1 MSISSSSSPSKRPLA
16 VFYGREELEA
26 LKGFEKVV
34 LQAAHYSDEAVGA
47 LKAAGTSPLAYLSL
61 GEDAGEDAGGDVGE
75 NRGEATPWR
84 RPERNPDW
92 HGHYVRAA
100 HPGWSAQLLGQAEAL
115 LARGFEGFLLD
126 TLDTVD
132 LFPGDRD
139 AYLALVAALRRVA
152 PQGYLLAN
160 RGFSLLPELAEQ
172 VDGVLFEAFSSTW
185 ARGGGTRALPPR
197 DLLLNTERAAAL
209 EALGVTRYALDYA
222 DTPALEAFARD
233 RARSHGLV
241 SLISNRELTRL

>member
-1 MSISSSSSPSKRPLA
+1 MSISSSSSLPKRPLA
-16 VFYGREELEA
+16 VFYGRGELAA
-26 LKGFEKVV
+26 LKGFQRVA
-34 LQAAHYSDEAVGA
+34 LQAAHYTDEAVGA

-61 GEDAGEDAGGDVGE
+61 GEDASADTGELV
-75 NRGEATPWR
+75 PWR
-84 RPERNPDW
+84 RLERNPDW
-92 HGHYVRAA
+92 HGHYVKAA
-100 HPGWSAQLLGQAEAL
+100 HPGWAAQLLGQAEAL

-132 LFPGDRD
+132 LFPEDRD
-139 AYLALVAALRRVA
+139 AYLALVAALRRRA
-152 PQGYLLAN
+152 PQGYLLVN
-160 RGFSLLPELAEQ
+160 RGFSLLPELAGQ

-185 ARGGGTRALPPR
+185 RRGGGTRALPPR
-197 DLLLNTERAAAL
+197 DLLLNTERAATLETLGLAL
-209 EALGVTRYALDYA
+209 YALDYA

>member
-1 MSISSSSSPSKRPLA
+1 MSISSSSLSASAKRPLA
-16 VFYGREELEA
+16 VFYGRGELET
-26 LKGFEKVV
+26 LKRFERVV
-34 LQAAHYSDEAVGA
+34 LQAAHYTDEAVGA

-61 GEDAGEDAGGDVGE
+61 GEDTGEDAGEDK
-75 NRGEATPWR
+75 GEAAPWR
-84 RPERNPDW
+84 RLERNPDW

-100 HPGWSAQLLGQAEAL
+100 HPGWAEQLLKQAEAL

-132 LFPGDRD
+132 LFPEDRD

-160 RGFSLLPELAEQ
+160 RGFSLLPELTEPI
-172 VDGVLFEAFSSTW
+172 DGLLFEAFSSIW
-185 ARGGGTRALPPR
+185 GRGGGTQALSPR
-197 DLLLNTERAAAL
+197 DLLLNTERVAAV
-209 EALGVTRYALDYA
+209 ETLGLGLYALDYA

-233 RARSHGLV
+233 RARAHGLV

>member
-34 LQAAHYSDEAVGA
+34 LQAAHYSGEAVGA

-61 GEDAGEDAGGDVGE
+61 GEDTGEDMGE
-75 NRGEATPWR
+75 LVPWR
-84 RPERNPDW
+84 RLERNPDW

-209 EALGVTRYALDYA
+209 EALGVARYALDYA